1 MTGSGAALMA
11 ECERRRMASRR
22 RVFILDAMCE
32 GRMKRGGDRPWEG
45 AQWRGVAVVVRGG
58 GAEWG

>member
-1 MTGSGAALMA
+1 MMA

-45 AQWRGVAVVVRGG
+45 AEWRGVAVVVVGG